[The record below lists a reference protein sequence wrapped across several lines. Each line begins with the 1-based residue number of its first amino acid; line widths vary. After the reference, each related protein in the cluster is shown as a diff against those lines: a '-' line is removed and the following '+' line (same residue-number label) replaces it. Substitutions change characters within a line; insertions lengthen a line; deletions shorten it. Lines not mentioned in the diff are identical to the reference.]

1 VRGNVATMDTPW
13 TMEPEWQDDP
23 TDNTVLVFALGSV
36 VEQSARMEWVLRS
49 AFCVLVGSKYA
60 AIIAGGQ
67 PLTWLLDNCKALVR
81 ANLEMTQE
89 QIADI
94 DAALTACSTANERRN
109 VLVHGLSRPGDEP
122 DGLEKARSRRR
133 TDVPHISQWTVDTI
147 DEVGYQLVYA
157 TGLLLKAIQ
166 SAMGLEAMGMGRAL
180 ARERERLEQAG
191 HGQLHSES

>member
-1 VRGNVATMDTPW
+1 MD
-13 TMEPEWQDDP
+13 PEWQDDP
-23 TDNTVLVFALGSV
+23 LAPRFFALGSV

-49 AFCVLVGSKYA
+49 VFCALVGSKYA
-60 AIIAGGQ
+60 AIIAAGQ
-67 PLTWLLDNCKALVR
+67 PLTWLLESCKALVR
-81 ANLEMTQE
+81 ANLEITRE

-94 DAALTACSTANERRN
+94 EAALAACSTANERRN
-109 VLVHGLSRPGDEP
+109 VLVHGLSMPGDEP

-147 DEVGYQLVYA
+147 DEVGYRLVCA
-157 TGLLLKAIQ
+157 TGLLLGAVRN
-166 SAMGLEAMGMGRAL
+166 AMGLEALGIDRAL

>member
-1 VRGNVATMDTPW
+1 M
-13 TMEPEWQDDP
+13 
-23 TDNTVLVFALGSV
+23 
-36 VEQSARMEWVLRS
+36 
-49 AFCVLVGSKYA
+49 
-60 AIIAGGQ
+60 
-67 PLTWLLDNCKALVR
+67 R

-94 DAALTACSTANERRN
+94 DSALTACSAANERRN
-109 VLVHGLSRPGDEP
+109 VLVHGLSMPGDEP

-133 TDVPHISQWTVDTI
+133 TDVPHITQWTVDTI

-166 SAMGLEAMGMGRAL
+166 NAMGLEAMGMGRAL

>member
-1 VRGNVATMDTPW
+1 MRGNVVTMDTPW
-13 TMEPEWQDDP
+13 TMDPEWQDDP

-67 PLTWLLDNCKALVR
+67 SLTWLLDNCKALVR

-94 DAALTACSTANERRN
+94 DAALTACSAANERRN
-109 VLVHGLSRPGDEP
+109 VLVHGLSMPSDEP
-122 DGLEKARSRRR
+122 DGLEKAKSRRR
-133 TDVPHISQWTVDTI
+133 TDVPHITQWTVDTI
-147 DEVGYQLVYA
+147 DEVSYQLVYA
-157 TGLLLKAIQ
+157 TGLLLKAI
-166 SAMGLEAMGMGRAL
+166 
-180 ARERERLEQAG
+180 
-191 HGQLHSES
+191 